1 MRLDS
6 RAVASDPGSTLEWR
20 APFVLDLPRTLG
32 VHARGRGDP
41 AYQVTPDGYIWRTA
55 LTPEGPGTLRVAPA
69 RPALAGSAAE
79 PAPVTVVRA
88 AAWGPGAAW
97 LLRELPGMLGA
108 DDDRAGFVPAH
119 PLLRELSARHPGVRV
134 GRSGR
139 VLEALVPA
147 VLEQKVVGAEARRA
161 WRYLLLKFG
170 DPAPGPAPAGMRVS
184 PPPRTWRRIPSWEW
198 HRAGVEGVRA
208 RTIIGAAEVAG
219 QLEEIV
225 TMPPADADRRLRSLA
240 GIGVWTS
247 AEVRQRAC
255 GDADAVS
262 VGDYHLPSRVG
273 WALAGAGSGRRRHA
287 RTARAVRR
295 PPAPGRPAGGA
306 GRDRPRPGA
315 APGCPSAT
323 TARSDPSPPQPNPGP
338 VRARCPSAR
347 ALARASQP
355 EPWPA
360 SQPELRP
367 SSNRTICPV
376 RHTSTFSHAT
386 PFVIKRWVLL

>member
-1 MRLDS
+1 
-6 RAVASDPGSTLEWR
+6 
-20 APFVLDLPRTLG
+20 
-32 VHARGRGDP
+32 
-41 AYQVTPDGYIWRTA
+41 
-55 LTPEGPGTLRVAPA
+55 
-69 RPALAGSAAE
+69 
-79 PAPVTVVRA
+79 
-88 AAWGPGAAW
+88 
-97 LLRELPGMLGA
+97 MLGA

-219 QLEEIV
+219 RLEEIV

-273 WALAGAGSGRRRHA
+273 WALAGRRGWTTPGCSSCSRRTPATGTGPPGWWSWPGSA
-287 RTARAVRR
+287 
-295 PPAPGRPAGGA
+295 
-306 GRDRPRPGA
+306 RPGA

-323 TARSDPSPPQPNPGP
+323 TARSDPSPLRPADPPRP
-338 VRARCPSAR
+338 RPSAR
-347 ALARASQP
+347 ACRPISPSPAAPQP
-355 EPWPA
+355 KP
-360 SQPELRP
+360 RP
-367 SSNRTICPV
+367 SLPTTPLPRAPHQPPQSRDAVRDQLIGVAITTPDRLITNRRSGWAGRRGAAGVGWERPAGAGRTAGRGGRGSRAGGWAGAR
-376 RHTSTFSHAT
+376 RHAARLGAGRGIAGPEAAGGTT
-386 PFVIKRWVLL
+386 

>member
-1 MRLDS
+1 MSGVPELAVP
-6 RAVASDPGSTLEWR
+6 AVAGNGEDEQSAAGGGVSARPAAAGGEGARPAAARGDSARPAAARDSGSTLEWL

-32 VHARGRGDP
+32 VLARGRGDP
-41 AYQVTPDGYIWRTA
+41 AYQVAPDGYIWRTA

-108 DDDRAGFVPAH
+108 DDDRAGFAPAH

-170 DPAPGPAPAGMRVS
+170 DPAPGPAPSGMRVS
-184 PPPRTWRRIPSWEW
+184 PPPQTWRRIPSWEW

-219 QLEEIV
+219 RLEEIV
-225 TMPPADADRRLRSLA
+225 TMPPADADRRLRSLP

-262 VGDYHLPSRVG
+262 VGDYHLPSAVG
-273 WALAGAGSGRRRHA
+273 WALAGRRVDDAGMLELLAPYAGHRHRAARLVELAGIGPPRRGPRMSI
-287 RTARAVRR
+287 
-295 PPAPGRPAGGA
+295 
-306 GRDRPRPGA
+306 RDY
-315 APGCPSAT
+315 
-323 TARSDPSPPQPNPGP
+323 RS
-338 VRARCPSAR
+338 
-347 ALARASQP
+347 
-355 EPWPA
+355 
-360 SQPELRP
+360 
-367 SSNRTICPV
+367 
-376 RHTSTFSHAT
+376 F
-386 PFVIKRWVLL
+386 

>member
-1 MRLDS
+1 VPGVPEVTAPAVAGGS
-6 RAVASDPGSTLEWR
+6 VGSVGSVGSGGSGTVGSPAVASDPGSTLEWR

-41 AYQVTPDGYIWRTA
+41 AYQVTPDGCIWRTA
-55 LTPEGPGTLRVAPA
+55 LTPDGPGTLRVAPA
-69 RPALAGSAAE
+69 RPAPAGLAAD
-79 PAPVTVVRA
+79 PVTVVRA
-88 AAWGPGAAW
+88 AAWGPGAGW

-108 DDDRAGFVPAH
+108 DDDRAGFAPAH

-219 QLEEIV
+219 RLEEIV
-225 TMPPADADRRLRSLA
+225 TMPPADADRRLRSLP

-273 WALAGAGSGRRRHA
+273 WALAGRRVDDAGMLQLLAPYAGHRHRAA
-287 RTARAVRR
+287 RLVELAGIA
-295 PPAPGRPAGGA
+295 PPRHGPRMSI
-306 GRDRPRPGA
+306 RDY
-315 APGCPSAT
+315 
-323 TARSDPSPPQPNPGP
+323 
-338 VRARCPSAR
+338 
-347 ALARASQP
+347 
-355 EPWPA
+355 
-360 SQPELRP
+360 
-367 SSNRTICPV
+367 RT
-376 RHTSTFSHAT
+376 F
-386 PFVIKRWVLL
+386 

>member
-1 MRLDS
+1 MSGVPELTAP
-6 RAVASDPGSTLEWR
+6 AVAGGGAGRPAVAAGSPAAASDTGSSLEWR

-79 PAPVTVVRA
+79 PASVTVVRA

-108 DDDRAGFVPAH
+108 DDDRAGFTPAH

-147 VLEQKVVGAEARRA
+147 VLEQKVVGAEARLA

-184 PPPRTWRRIPSWEW
+184 PPPWTWRRIPS
-198 HRAGVEGVRA
+198 
-208 RTIIGAAEVAG
+208 
-219 QLEEIV
+219 
-225 TMPPADADRRLRSLA
+225 
-240 GIGVWTS
+240 
-247 AEVRQRAC
+247 
-255 GDADAVS
+255 
-262 VGDYHLPSRVG
+262 
-273 WALAGAGSGRRRHA
+273 
-287 RTARAVRR
+287 
-295 PPAPGRPAGGA
+295 
-306 GRDRPRPGA
+306 
-315 APGCPSAT
+315 
-323 TARSDPSPPQPNPGP
+323 
-338 VRARCPSAR
+338 
-347 ALARASQP
+347 
-355 EPWPA
+355 
-360 SQPELRP
+360 
-367 SSNRTICPV
+367 
-376 RHTSTFSHAT
+376 
-386 PFVIKRWVLL
+386 